1 MTRDLLNSPLLSRS
15 RRFSRSAS
23 SQASPSSLKVRVAE
37 PWLGGFNL
45 LPYRQRNARLARR
58 RCLREWL
65 AAALAGV
72 AAVVVLAAWQAFGK
86 TRTDAERASIERSF
100 TQMAVPLAEHAR
112 LTRAQD
118 EQRKAT
124 ALAMSLSE
132 PLTHFRDLLD
142 ALSFEPGN
150 GVVLRQLRQRE
161 HDTELLA
168 TSRGHLASAEWLK
181 RLGAIRGVTGTE
193 MSDLHRPVLRAHALA
208 DESVTGPIEFGARL
222 LWREPVLK
230 AVRAVAA
237 AAASRPVKSEIS
249 GGTK

>member
-1 MTRDLLNSPLLSRS
+1 MMRGLLSSSLLSRPPG
-15 RRFSRSAS
+15 FSRSAS
-23 SQASPSSLKVRVAE
+23 SRASPSTGSVRVAK

-45 LPYRQRNARLARR
+45 LPYRQRNVRLARQ

-65 AAALAGV
+65 AAALAGA
-72 AAVVVLAAWQAFGK
+72 AAVLVLAAWQAFEK
-86 TRTDAERASIERSF
+86 TRIDAQRASIERSF

-124 ALAMSLSE
+124 ALATSLSA
-132 PLTHFRDLLD
+132 PLTRLRTLLD
-142 ALSFEPGN
+142 ALSFEPGD

-168 TSRGHLASAEWLK
+168 TSQGHLASAEWLK
-181 RLGAIRGVTGTE
+181 RLSAIRGVTGVE

-208 DESVTGPIEFGARL
+208 DESVSGPIEFGAL
-222 LWREPVLK
+222 LRWGEPVSK
-230 AVRAVAA
+230 AVRAAG
-237 AAASRPVKSEIS
+237 AAASRPVKSELS
-249 GGTK
+249 GGTQ